1 MKHLVWF
8 TPPCEILISVYRNW
22 SDEISRRKQD
32 QAQTSACEVVFY
44 NFNVPLEQVWL
55 FDQLWITNVVMSV
68 AIKLMNQIFV
78 DRRGQKCDFIVYSLK
93 KQLFFYALPVNSST
107 KNYALVT
114 NEFYYLNQSTS
125 PNSFQS
131 GMRSKTQ

>member
-1 MKHLVWF
+1 MHLVWF

-44 NFNVPLEQVWL
+44 NFNVPLEQVCL

-68 AIKLMNQIFV
+68 AVKLMNQIFV

-93 KQLFFYALPVNSST
+93 EQLFFYALPVNPST

>member
-1 MKHLVWF
+1 MHLVWF

-93 KQLFFYALPVNSST
+93 EQLFFYALPVNSST

>member
-1 MKHLVWF
+1 MHLVWF
-8 TPPCEILISVYRNW
+8 TPPCEILTSIYRNW

-32 QAQTSACEVVFY
+32 QVQTSACEVVFY

-78 DRRGQKCDFIVYSLK
+78 DRRSQKCDFIVYSLK
-93 KQLFFYALPVNSST
+93 EQLFFYALPVNSST
-107 KNYALVT
+107 NYYALVT

>member
-1 MKHLVWF
+1 MHLVWF
-8 TPPCEILISVYRNW
+8 TPPCEILISIYRNW
-22 SDEISRRKQD
+22 SDQISRRRQD

-93 KQLFFYALPVNSST
+93 EQLFFYALPVNSST
-107 KNYALVT
+107 NNYALVT